1 MASEIARPP
10 IPCRHHS
17 QPRSPPPRLQ
27 GCSERYSRRRQ
38 ASFCFSGKLAR
49 PHLRSPI
56 DAHHSAPSE
65 PGRSF
70 LGESAPAFP
79 EVLAVGGKVDHALGG
94 GNIEATLTHGYSIQH
109 EFRSR
114 D

>member
-10 IPCRHHS
+10 IPCRHRS
-17 QPRSPPPRLQ
+17 PPRWPPPRLQ

-49 PHLRSPI
+49 PQFRSPI
-56 DAHHSAPSE
+56 DADHSAPAE

-70 LGESAPAFP
+70 LRESAPPFP
-79 EVLAVGGKVDHALGG
+79 EVLTIGGIVRQPLGG
-94 GNIEATLTHGYSIQH
+94 GNIEATLTHGESIQH
-109 EFRSR
+109 Q
-114 D
+114 